1 MNRPL
6 CFVLIPFG
14 RKRGASGAL
23 IDFEAIYQDLI
34 IPAVAMAGMT
44 PLRANE
50 ELAGGI
56 IHKPLFERLIFCE
69 YAVADL
75 TTANANVFYELGVRH
90 AVRQWSTILMYSEGG
105 SQLPFDVA
113 PLRALSYVL
122 GADGHP
128 AEVDSTRRV
137 IADRLHEARQAR
149 TDSPIYQLVDDYPDI
164 DHTKTDVFREQVHY
178 SLTMKKRLANARRV
192 GIGKLREIESELAQI
207 RDQESG
213 VVIDLFLSYRAVK
226 AWDEMISLVGK
237 MHAALAATVMVREQQ
252 ALALNRVGQSEEAER
267 VLLELIERR
276 GSGSETYGILGRIYK
291 DRWETAQ
298 NAGQTILAN
307 GLIQKAIEA
316 YLRGFETDWRD
327 AYPGINA
334 VTLME
339 LQDPPDD
346 RRHKIIP
353 VVTYAVE
360 RRIATGKPDY
370 WDHATLLELAVLG
383 RDETTANKAL
393 VCAAAVV
400 REIWEPETTA
410 RNLRLIRKARERR
423 KEDLPWIIR
432 IENALAQMRPQPAAT
447 EVWMGRPSRQGT
459 AGC

>member
-1 MNRPL
+1 M
-6 CFVLIPFG
+6 
-14 RKRGASGAL
+14 
-23 IDFEAIYQDLI
+23 IDFEAVYRNLI
-34 IPAVAMAGMT
+34 VPAVAMADMT

-50 ELAGGI
+50 EMAGGI

-90 AVRQWSTILMYSEGG
+90 AVRQWSTILMYSKGG

-122 GADGHP
+122 GADGRP
-128 AEVDSTRRV
+128 AEIDSTRRV
-137 IADRLHEARQAR
+137 IANRLHEARQAR
-149 TDSPIYQLVDDYPDI
+149 TDSPIYQLVDNYPEI

-178 SLTMKKRLANARRV
+178 SLKMKKRLANARRA
-192 GIGKLREIESELAQI
+192 GISKLREIESELAPL

-226 AWDEMISLVGK
+226 AWDDMISLVGR
-237 MHAALAATVMVREQQ
+237 MHAPLAGTVVVREQQ
-252 ALALNRVGQSEEAER
+252 ALALNRAGQSEEAER
-267 VLLELIERR
+267 VLLGLIEQR
-276 GSGSETYGILGRIYK
+276 GPSSETFGILGRVYK

-334 VTLME
+334 ATLME
-339 LQDPPDD
+339 LKDPPDD

-360 RRIATGKPDY
+360 RRIAAGKADY
-370 WDHATLLELAVLG
+370 WDHATLLELAVLD
-383 RDETTANKAL
+383 RDKTAANKAL
-393 VCAAAVV
+393 ASAAAVV
-400 REIWEPETTA
+400 REKWEPETTA
-410 RNLRLIRKARERR
+410 RNLRLIREARERR
-423 KEDLPWIIR
+423 KQDLPWMMQ
-432 IENALAQMRPQPAAT
+432 IEDALAQMQPQ
-447 EVWMGRPSRQGT
+447 
-459 AGC
+459 